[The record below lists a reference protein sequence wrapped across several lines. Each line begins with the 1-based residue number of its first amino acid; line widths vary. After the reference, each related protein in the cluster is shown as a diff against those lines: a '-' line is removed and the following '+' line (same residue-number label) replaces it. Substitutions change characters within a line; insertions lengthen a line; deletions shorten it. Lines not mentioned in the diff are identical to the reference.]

1 MNFDENIKLSADWL
15 KGHDLANRTMEGP
28 NTGEESLVSAVN
40 TTLNSESS
48 ERDVAS
54 EERDAKLELWMEDIK
69 TFIRNIDVNNL

>member
-1 MNFDENIKLSADWL
+1 MNFAENIKPRADWL
-15 KGHDLANRTMEGP
+15 KGHDLASRTMEGP
-28 NTGEESLVSAVN
+28 NTGEESLVPAVN

-48 ERDVAS
+48 ERDAAS